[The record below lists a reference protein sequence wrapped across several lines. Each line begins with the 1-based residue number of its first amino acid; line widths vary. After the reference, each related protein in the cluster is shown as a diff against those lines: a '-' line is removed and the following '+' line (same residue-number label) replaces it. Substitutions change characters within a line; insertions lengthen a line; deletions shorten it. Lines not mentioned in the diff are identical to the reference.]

1 MDEARWRRFHGTL
14 ICRYHSLDSC
24 RARSRGKPTQAGHK
38 LLYLFENYV
47 LDTQRRELRCG
58 AGFISVQPQVFDLLE
73 YLLRNRERVVSKDDL
88 IADIWG
94 GRVVSESALATR
106 INAVRAA
113 IGDNG
118 DEQRLIKTLPRKGV
132 RFTAVVREQRM
143 PSEVGV
149 DPEAPSTAPADR
161 PSIAVLPFLNLS
173 GDPEQEYFADGMVDE
188 ILTSLSRIRW
198 LIVTSRTSTF
208 ALKGQNID
216 VRDIARKLG
225 VRYLLEGSVRK
236 ASNRVRIV
244 GQLIDAVNGAHIWA
258 DRIEGNLDDIFDL
271 QDRVTASVVGA
282 IEPKIRH
289 AEIERAKRK
298 RPDSLDAYDLY
309 LRSLPHFY
317 QLTRVTTAEGLK
329 LLQQSLELDP
339 AFAPANALAAWA
351 YYINVALGWSS
362 DTSRDSGE
370 ATRLAREAL
379 ANQPDDP
386 QAIANAG
393 WVIGTLGQDLDAG
406 LTALEEAL
414 QISPNC
420 GYALSISGFLM
431 TLAGDQDKA
440 LEQSLAAVRVSP
452 TDPLVYRHYS
462 CAGIACILS
471 GRFEDAIA
479 YCERARRYSGQWPVT
494 FRVLAAAHAQLG
506 HLDEAKEALARML
519 EISPSTTISLLKKA
533 LPYRNT
539 QQAELLWD
547 GLRRAGLQE

>member
-1 MDEARWRRFHGTL
+1 
-14 ICRYHSLDSC
+14 
-24 RARSRGKPTQAGHK
+24 
-38 LLYLFENYV
+38 
-47 LDTQRRELRCG
+47 
-58 AGFISVQPQVFDLLE
+58 
-73 YLLRNRERVVSKDDL
+73 
-88 IADIWG
+88 
-94 GRVVSESALATR
+94 
-106 INAVRAA
+106 
-113 IGDNG
+113 
-118 DEQRLIKTLPRKGV
+118 LPRRGV
-132 RFTAVVREQRM
+132 RFTALVREKRM
-143 PSEVGV
+143 PSEAGV
-149 DPEAPSTAPADR
+149 NLEPPSPVHPDR
-161 PSIAVLPFLNLS
+161 PSIVVLPFLNLS

-208 ALKGQNID
+208 ALKGQNVD
-216 VRDIARKLG
+216 ARDIARKLG
-225 VRYLLEGSVRK
+225 VRYILEGSVRK

-244 GQLIDAVNGAHIWA
+244 GQLIDAANDAHIWA

-271 QDRVTASVVGA
+271 QDRMTANVVAA
-282 IEPKIRH
+282 IEPKIQY

-339 AFAPANALAAWA
+339 AFAAANALAAWA
-351 YYINVALGWSS
+351 HYIKVALGWSS
-362 DTSRDSGE
+362 DASRDSSE
-370 ATRLAREAL
+370 AIRLAREAL
-379 ANQPDDP
+379 ANHPDDP

-393 WVIGTLGQDLDAG
+393 WVIGTLGRDLDAG

-414 QISPNC
+414 QISPNS
-420 GYALSISGFLM
+420 GFVLSISGFLM

-479 YCERARRYSGQWPVT
+479 YCERARRHSGQWPVT